1 MFCPLRTL
9 LTAVLWQSS
18 DGLNGSGTPKG
29 STASTFK
36 VFWVVLYQY
45 QNVSILKDN
54 LHLYLEHCDVSRIL
68 FEVGTL
74 TVPYSLCLMCSKIV
88 WIMNLNICGAFHIL
102 NCALVE

>member
-54 LHLYLEHCDVSRIL
+54 LHLYLEHSDVNRIL
-68 FEVGTL
+68 LEVGTL
-74 TVPYSLCLMCSKIV
+74 TVPSLCL
-88 WIMNLNICGAFHIL
+88 IL
-102 NCALVE
+102 CV